1 MVPSMTIGS
10 RANRPLRRARRTGA
24 LVGAPLAFLVVAAL
38 VLGSPGATASASW
51 PSDPISW
58 SNGLVLCQFNAT
70 SPSVAVSHNGVGGT
84 GITVSLLSLAEIT
97 PEGSAAATA
106 DLADVTWSVANLSE
120 DDAYYDLAYS
130 AVAPTMGPTGG
141 SSPIGSVELEVQF
154 VLPYPG
160 TPGETANEV
169 SLWISAVNW
178 SWQNAADHLELSF
191 GAAPSFPASE
201 HLNVTAAPGW
211 LLASTYNDS
220 GQVLE
225 QMGANSSAE
234 VVPSSGPTTT
244 VAANVSLAVP
254 SPAWAVVSVA
264 FGSSAGTYSSLSYVA
279 RVGVVI
285 PAQIAGIPVTDL
297 AAVAASGALVCV
309 GVAVVTRRVR
319 RRPSKLIYV
328 TEEGEP

>member
-1 MVPSMTIGS
+1 MTGS
-10 RANRPLRRARRTGA
+10 RANRSLRRTRSTSGI
-24 LVGAPLAFLVVAAL
+24 VGAPVALAFVTAL
-38 VLGSPGATASASW
+38 VLWSPAAAASSTW

-58 SNGLVLCQFNAT
+58 SNGMVLCQFDST
-70 SPSVAVSHNGVGGT
+70 VPSVAVSHSGVSGT
-84 GITVSLLSLAEIT
+84 GITVSLLSLAEVT
-97 PEGSAAATA
+97 PGGSAVATA
-106 DLADVTWSVANLSE
+106 ALSGVNWSVANLSE
-120 DDAYYDLAYS
+120 DDAYYDLAYT
-130 AVAPTMGPTGG
+130 AVAPIVSATGG

-160 TPGETANEV
+160 ASGEAANEV

-178 SWQNAADHLELSF
+178 TWQSSADHLQLSF
-191 GAAPSFPASE
+191 GAAPSFPSSE
-201 HLNVTAAPGW
+201 HLNVSAAPGW
-211 LLASTYNDS
+211 LLANTYNDS

-234 VVPSSGPTTT
+234 VVPSSGPATT
-244 VAANVSLAVP
+244 VAANATLAVP
-254 SPAWAVVSVA
+254 TPAWAVVSVA

-285 PAQIAGIPVTDL
+285 PAQIAGIPITDF
-297 AAVAASGALVCV
+297 AAVAAVGSLVCV

-328 TEEGEP
+328 TEEGEL